1 MIRILAVL
9 SLAAQAACGVDG
21 EPIRPSMN
29 TTVGVGSG
37 GVSASTGATWVTGRT
52 SVTVGTAL

>member
-9 SLAAQAACGVDG
+9 GFAALAACGVDG

-29 TTVGVGSG
+29 TTVGVGSN
-37 GVSASTGATWVTGRT
+37 GVSASTGATWTAGRT

>member
-9 SLAAQAACGVDG
+9 GLAALAGCGVDG

-29 TTVGVGSG
+29 TTVGVGNN
-37 GVSASTGATWVTGRT
+37 GVSASTGASWISGRT
-52 SVTVGTAL
+52 RVTVGTAL

>member
-1 MIRILAVL
+1 MTRILAVL
-9 SLAAQAACGVDG
+9 SLAALAACGVDG

-37 GVSASTGATWVTGRT
+37 GVSASTAATWTAGRT